1 MQFQTIGVRHNCVA
15 AFSGSKRNA
24 RELARKR
31 PRLITL
37 RVRVRRI
44 DSQINLLY
52 SPRVLLLLPCA
63 QCKRFVVP
71 TIARGKKAYG
81 NLNELIRSLSVFRKR
96 GTTLSSLFFT
106 RRLTSGRGPSF
117 PSLSSMQITRLRNRD
132 GFYDLGAG
140 LESKREHSLVG
151 HRRNLRSGS
160 IFAALSPISASRRIL
175 RTSASP
181 NRRPIRGLTR
191 NLMTLNDD
199 IRRAA
204 KQN

>member
-1 MQFQTIGVRHNCVA
+1 MRHNCVA

-81 NLNELIRSLSVFRKR
+81 NLNELIRTLPVFRKR

-117 PSLSSMQITRLRNRD
+117 PSLSSMQITRL
-132 GFYDLGAG
+132 
-140 LESKREHSLVG
+140 S
-151 HRRNLRSGS
+151 RRFLRSRRG
-160 IFAALSPISASRRIL
+160 IGKQKRALAR
-175 RTSASP
+175 RTSAESAK
-181 NRRPIRGLTR
+181 RVFIRGTFSHFCV
-191 NLMTLNDD
+191 
-199 IRRAA
+199 AA
-204 KQN
+204 DSSDLGLAESPTDKGTYEESHDAER